1 MARVTVEDCE
11 RLVPNRFELVMLA
24 AQRARSI
31 SQGAPPVV
39 ERDNDKNS
47 VVALREIAAE
57 AVDLDALEDRLIHGH
72 RQNVVAE
79 EPPADDVVDLM
90 ADAQG
95 LAGPLPTSLN
105 DGLGD
110 LEDDDET
117 ADDEDVAEH
126 MDVEPGAMEGEPGD
140 LVNQKADID
149 DEALD

>member
-31 SQGAPPVV
+31 ARGAPPVV
-39 ERDNDKNS
+39 DRDNDKNS
-47 VVALREIAAE
+47 VVALREIAAD

-79 EPPADDVVDLM
+79 VPPADDVVDLM

-95 LAGPLPTSLN
+95 LAGPLPPSLD

-110 LEDDDET
+110 DDET
-117 ADDEDVAEH
+117 IEEDDVAE
-126 MDVEPGAMEGEPGD
+126 PMEGSPGEPVD
-140 LVNQKADID
+140 RKADID
-149 DEALD
+149 DAAPD

>member
-31 SQGAPPVV
+31 AQGAAPLVD
-39 ERDNDKNS
+39 RDNDKNS

-72 RQNVVAE
+72 RQNVVVE
-79 EPPADDVVDLM
+79 DPPADDVVDLM

-117 ADDEDVAEH
+117 TEADDVAEP
-126 MDVEPGAMEGEPGD
+126 MEDEPGAMEGEPGEP
-140 LVNQKADID
+140 VNRKASVD
-149 DEALD
+149 DGASD

>member
-31 SQGAPPVV
+31 SQGATPVV
-39 ERDNDKNS
+39 ARDDDKNS
-47 VVALREIAAE
+47 VVALREIAAD
-57 AVDLDALEDRLIHGH
+57 AVDLEALEDRLIHGH
-72 RQNVVAE
+72 RQNVAAE

-110 LEDDDET
+110 AGDDEEVT
-117 ADDEDVAEH
+117 EEDDVAEH
-126 MDVEPGAMEGEPGD
+126 MEDEPGAMEGEPGA
-140 LVNQKADID
+140 LVGQKADVD
-149 DEALD
+149 DERPD